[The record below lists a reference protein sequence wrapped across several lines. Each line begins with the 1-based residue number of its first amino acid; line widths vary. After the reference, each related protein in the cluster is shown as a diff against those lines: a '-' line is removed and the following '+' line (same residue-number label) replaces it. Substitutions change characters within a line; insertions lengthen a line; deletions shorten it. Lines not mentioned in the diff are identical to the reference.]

1 MNKKYQPFD
10 INRKKKEDLE
20 YIRNEIITDISS
32 YGIKPKYYMKYSRL
46 LKAFSI
52 LDLTQKQYINFWK
65 SVYKSYPEEWKEIL
79 QAIEDKFSN
88 GLTSKENMIKLINN
102 SHDSKIEKRRALI
115 ALDVRKDMYYGNE
128 EDKKRRNSPPYKGC
142 EGWEERI
149 LSRMDFTIR

>member
-20 YIRNEIITDISS
+20 YIKGEIITDISLP
-32 YGIKPKYYMKYSRL
+32 YVETKCYMKYSKL

-52 LDLTQKQYINFWK
+52 LNLTKKQYINFWK

-102 SHDSKIEKRRALI
+102 SHDSKREKRRALI